1 MLNWIPIAI
10 GSYFLNA
17 LASVIDKALLTRRLP
32 QPLSY
37 AFYTGVTSIGV
48 VILLPFISRFEEG
61 RSFGLLS
68 PFEFGLSFIAGAT
81 FIVALFFFYV
91 AIKHCETTRVVPLVF
106 GVFTPVFTLL
116 GSWWFVLDTLTGR
129 EFLAFTLFLIGG
141 LVLMVERSKG
151 FLHLN
156 MMLLGNTFLA
166 GLFFSVSFTSAK
178 ALFDIAE
185 GFLTPFIWMRIM
197 SVVFALLLLLTPW
210 RSGLVSAGGK
220 MNLITFGFFM
230 VNKTIGAI
238 GFLMF
243 NLAIK
248 IGPVSLVNALKGI
261 EYFFV
266 FIIIG
271 FASLFLPRIVKEP
284 FTFARVA
291 QKVLGILIISGGLW
305 VLNIGEVLASVL

>member
-1 MLNWIPIAI
+1 MISWIPIAI

-17 LASVIDKALLTRRLP
+17 FASVIDKALLTRRLP

-61 RSFGLLS
+61 QSFGLLS
-68 PFEFGLSFIAGAT
+68 PFEFTLSFLAGST
-81 FIVALFFFYV
+81 FIAALFFFYV
-91 AIKHCETTRVVPLVF
+91 AIKHGETTRVVPLVF

-116 GSWWFVLDTLTGR
+116 GSWWFVLDTLSGR

-156 MMLLGNTFLA
+156 MMLFGNTFLA
-166 GLFFSVSFTSAK
+166 GLFFAISFTSAK

-197 SVVFALLLLLTPW
+197 SVIFALLLLLTPW

-220 MNLITFGFFM
+220 MNLVTFAFFM

-266 FIIIG
+266 FMIIG

-284 FTFARVA
+284 FTFARIA
-291 QKVLGILIISGGLW
+291 QKVLGICIISGGLW
-305 VLNIGEVLASVL
+305 VLNIVEVLAGTF